1 MVAVGMGTA
10 VGFAVAVAMGIGTTV
25 GFAFA
30 KLKGE
35 HAAVKAKA
43 TSKMTG
49 PNRFIFSSLLD

>member
-1 MVAVGMGTA
+1 MGTA